1 MASVAPDAL
10 DPVDALVSAAAAES
24 METHVKV
31 MCEGVQVVADP
42 GEERQK
48 RRRSRERR
56 RRKREEAAAAAAA
69 AAAANAAAF
78 LRSFAPVVGARRERS
93 PTPEPDPELDGEPL
107 SDEELMG

>member
-69 AAAANAAAF
+69 ANAAAF